1 MAVLD
6 TEATIVKSDTAVPSE
21 LRNALRAAAARLED
35 VPDHLKD
42 WHPGSNDQVLD
53 LLHPSLFPLIYGR
66 TKVLPTGTVPLE
78 DCVEFA
84 ETGERT
90 KAVTVSKTSTSIL
103 KRKAS
108 SWDEDDEDYMA
119 AWDEFQWLPSD
130 VHFKADGSVK
140 ISSYVNNLHPA
151 HHQNLYKVLEQMVDC
166 SIPLWN
172 EVVSWFQDRR
182 RIEVEG
188 PGSEDWSRPE
198 GAKSPEWQTPED
210 WNEEEDGEYDKMED
224 PEYEDIYRDWFDDVK
239 ILDIPE
245 PNDYVP
251 FSDTIDRPGAHCID
265 LRQKFRESGLQ
276 VIFKLANIH
285 LDPSK
290 PEYEGGTWHVEGAL
304 NEHICATAL
313 YYYDQ
318 ENITDSHLSFRQSI
332 TTWDMVMKPEQ
343 VSWPGYCRPFR
354 ALSTI

>member
-1 MAVLD
+1 MVAVLD
-6 TEATIVKSDTAVPSE
+6 TEATIVKSDTAIPSE
-21 LRNALRAAAARLED
+21 LHNELRAAAVRLED

-53 LLHPSLFPLIYGR
+53 LLHPSLFPLLYGR
-66 TKVLPTGTVPLE
+66 TKVLPTGTVPLK
-78 DCVEFA
+78 DCVEF
-84 ETGERT
+84 TGKGERT
-90 KAVTVSKTSTSIL
+90 KAVKVSETTTSIL

-130 VHFKADGSVK
+130 VHFKKDGSAK
-140 ISSYVNNLHPA
+140 IASYVNNLHPT
-151 HHQNLYKVLEQMVDC
+151 HNQDLYKVLEQMVDQ

-182 RIEVEG
+182 RIEVEN

-210 WNEEEDGEYDKMED
+210 WNEEENGEYDKMDD
-224 PEYEDIYRDWFDDVK
+224 PAYYEDIYREWFDSVK
-239 ILDIPE
+239 ILEIPE
-245 PNDYVP
+245 PNEYVP
-251 FSDTIDRPGAHCID
+251 FDETTDRPGAHCID
-265 LRQKFRESGLQ
+265 LREEFKDSGLQ
-276 VIFKLANIH
+276 IIFKLANIH

-332 TTWDMVMKPEQ
+332 TCWDMVMKPEQ
-343 VSWPGYCRPFR
+343 VS
-354 ALSTI
+354 